1 MGHGPAARAVTKED
15 EMDATR
21 GGEMTAMLARLGSAW
36 GWIVA
41 YGVATVLAG
50 VVALVWPSS
59 TLVVIAI
66 IFAVQLLV
74 GAVYQF
80 VFAFAV
86 PNESGWLRALFAL
99 LSVFSFVVAIYLFA
113 HVGLTLLV
121 LATVIGIYWIA
132 LGIIELFL
140 AIGHSELRWRPWIG
154 ITGVLSI
161 VAGGVVVIFPISSL
175 FFLTIFLGFWLVI
188 FGVTLIVRGFGLRSA
203 AQVTK
208 PVATIPAA

>member
-1 MGHGPAARAVTKED
+1 MVQVGADRAATEEED
-15 EMDATR
+15 MDTTR
-21 GGEMTAMLARLGSAW
+21 GGEMNAMLARLGSAW

-41 YGVATVLAG
+41 YGVATLLAG
-50 VVALVWPSS
+50 VFAVVWPSP

-66 IFAVQLLV
+66 IFAAQLVV

-86 PNESGWLRALFAL
+86 PNESGWLKALIAL
-99 LSVFSFVVAIYLFA
+99 LSVFSLVVAIYLLG

-121 LATVIGIYWIA
+121 LATLIGIYWIA
-132 LGIIELFL
+132 LGVIELFL
-140 AIGHSELRWRPWIG
+140 AIGHSDVPWRPWIG
-154 ITGVLSI
+154 ITGILSI
-161 VAGGVVVIFPISSL
+161 VAGGVVVIFPVSSL

-208 PVATIPAA
+208 PMSASPAA

>member
-1 MGHGPAARAVTKED
+1 
-15 EMDATR
+15 MDTTR
-21 GGEMTAMLARLGSAW
+21 GGEMTAMLARLGGAW

-50 VVALVWPSS
+50 VAALLWPSS

-66 IFAVQLLV
+66 IFAAQLLV

-140 AIGHSELRWRPWIG
+140 AIGHSEIRWRPWIG
-154 ITGVLSI
+154 ITGILSI
-161 VAGGVVVIFPISSL
+161 VAGTVVVIFPVSSL
-175 FFLTIFLGFWLVI
+175 LFLTIFLGFWLVI
-188 FGVTLIVRGFGLRSA
+188 FGVTLIVRGVGLRSA
-203 AQVTK
+203 PHVTK
-208 PVATIPAA
+208 PVAPSPAA

>member
-1 MGHGPAARAVTKED
+1 MGHGSAAETVTRGDK
-15 EMDATR
+15 MDATR
-21 GGEMTAMLARLGSAW
+21 SVEMTAMLARLGRAW

-41 YGVATVLAG
+41 YGVASLLAG
-50 VVALVWPSS
+50 VIAVVWPSS

-74 GAVYQF
+74 GASYQF

-99 LSVFSFVVAIYLFA
+99 LSIFSFVVAIYLFA

-132 LGIIELFL
+132 LGIIELFF
-140 AIGHSELRWRPWIG
+140 AIGNSEIGWRPWIG
-154 ITGVLSI
+154 ITG
-161 VAGGVVVIFPISSL
+161 
-175 FFLTIFLGFWLVI
+175 
-188 FGVTLIVRGFGLRSA
+188 
-203 AQVTK
+203 
-208 PVATIPAA
+208 

>member
-1 MGHGPAARAVTKED
+1 MGHGSAAETVTRGDK
-15 EMDATR
+15 MDATR
-21 GGEMTAMLARLGSAW
+21 SVEMTAMLARLGRAW
-36 GWIVA
+36 GWIVS
-41 YGVATVLAG
+41 YGVATLLAG
-50 VVALVWPSS
+50 IIAVVWPSS

-74 GAVYQF
+74 GAIYQF

-99 LSVFSFVVAIYLFA
+99 LSIFSFVVAIYLFA

-132 LGIIELFL
+132 LGIIELFF
-140 AIGHSELRWRPWIG
+140 AIGHSKVRWRPWIG
-154 ITGVLSI
+154 ITGILSI
-161 VAGGVVVIFPISSL
+161 VAGGVVVIYPVSSL

-188 FGVTLIVRGFGLRSA
+188 FGLTLIVRGFGLRSA

-208 PVATIPAA
+208 PMAPSPAA

>member
-1 MGHGPAARAVTKED
+1 MTTED
-15 EMDATR
+15 KMDATR
-21 GGEMTAMLARLGSAW
+21 GGEMTAMLARLGGAW

-41 YGVATVLAG
+41 YGVATLLTG
-50 VVALVWPSS
+50 VVAIVWPSS

-66 IFAVQLLV
+66 IFAVQLFV

-99 LSVFSFVVAIYLFA
+99 LSIFSFVVAIYLFA

-121 LATVIGIYWIA
+121 LATVIGIYWVA

-140 AIGHSELRWRPWIG
+140 AIGHSEVRWRPWIG
-154 ITGVLSI
+154 ITGILSI
-161 VAGGVVVIFPISSL
+161 VAGGVVVIFPVSSL
-175 FFLTIFLGFWLVI
+175 FFLTVFLGFWLVI
-188 FGVTLIVRGFGLRSA
+188 FGVTLIVRGFGLRSGA
-203 AQVTK
+203 HVAK
-208 PVATIPAA
+208 PMAPSSVA

>member
-1 MGHGPAARAVTKED
+1 
-15 EMDATR
+15 
-21 GGEMTAMLARLGSAW
+21 MTAMLGRLGRAW

-41 YGVATVLAG
+41 YGVATLLAG
-50 VVALVWPSS
+50 VIAVIWPSS

-80 VFAFAV
+80 VYAFAV
-86 PNESGWLRALFAL
+86 PDESGWLRALFAL
-99 LSVFSFVVAIYLFA
+99 LSIFSFVVAIYLFA

-132 LGIIELFL
+132 LGVIELFL
-140 AIGHSELRWRPWIG
+140 AIGHSGVRWRPWIG
-154 ITGVLSI
+154 FTGILSI
-161 VAGGVVVIFPISSL
+161 VAGGVVVIFPVSSL

-188 FGVTLIVRGFGLRSA
+188 FGATLIVRGFGLRSA
-203 AQVTK
+203 THVTK
-208 PVATIPAA
+208 PMVPGHAA